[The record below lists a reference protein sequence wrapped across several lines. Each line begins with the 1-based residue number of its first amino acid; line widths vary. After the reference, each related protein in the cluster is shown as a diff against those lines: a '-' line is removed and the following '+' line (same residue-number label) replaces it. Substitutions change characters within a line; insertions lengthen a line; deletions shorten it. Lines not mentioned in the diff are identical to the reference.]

1 MRKMNRIF
9 ASLLLTF
16 MMMISLTVTYALDDQ
31 NNDNLKVTSIRERE
45 YASITEAIQSANEG

>member
-1 MRKMNRIF
+1 
-9 ASLLLTF
+9 